1 MRQKSRTRF
10 AWRWTRLLS
19 RYFPDRELLL
29 RTDGKVW
36 FVKISH
42 RVQLAM
48 LGGVLLLSGW
58 GIFSSFSFF
67 INDKIIEAKDSE
79 ILNGRLVY
87 RSLLSEVSDYQ
98 SKFATLTQELE
109 KNHGLMLN
117 LVEKNATLQQNLLA
131 TESQLVSSK
140 QRQDQIAAAKDDL
153 KSKLSGIEQAMRKL
167 NTRNFELKGNL
178 SSVTGKLESA
188 LVERNEARALSDR
201 LSSQVSDLK
210 EELHNLNESE
220 KNVVARLTKDASQ
233 EIDALETFINR
244 TGLKAEKLVAVK
256 PQGASKEGQGGP
268 FVELKPELEPSEF
281 LKASITNLDNRLDRL
296 QRLKD
301 LVGVMPLAAPMD
313 YFSITSH
320 YGKRRDPINK
330 RWAMHYG
337 LDITGP
343 LKFSIYVTAPGKVV
357 KAGHKGKYGKFIEV
371 DHGQGFRTRY
381 GHLHK
386 ILVKRGQKVE
396 YRQKIGLL
404 GNTGR
409 STGRHLHY
417 EIVHNGKP
425 RNPWR
430 FIKAG
435 RYVYKK

>member
-1 MRQKSRTRF
+1 MGHKSKSRF
-10 AWRWTRLLS
+10 SWRWTRILS
-19 RYFPDRELLL
+19 KYFPDRELLL

-42 RVQLAM
+42 RVQVATLA
-48 LGGVLLLSGW
+48 GVLLLSGW

-67 INDKIIEAKDSE
+67 INDKIIESKDSE
-79 ILNGRLVY
+79 ILNGRLIY

-98 SKFATLTQELE
+98 SKFTTLTQELE

-140 QRQDQIAAAKDDL
+140 QRQDQIASAKDDL
-153 KSKLSGIEQAMRKL
+153 KSKLSNIEQRMRKL

-178 SSVTGKLESA
+178 SSVTGDLESA
-188 LVERNEARALSDR
+188 LAERNAARALGER
-201 LSSQVSDLK
+201 LAGQVTDLK
-210 EELHNLNESE
+210 EQLYNLNESE
-220 KNVVARLTKDASQ
+220 KNVVARLTQDASR
-233 EIDALETFINR
+233 EIDRLETFINR
-244 TGLKAEKLVAVK
+244 TGLKALKLVANNRANRTK
-256 PQGASKEGQGGP
+256 KGQGGP
-268 FVELKPELEPSEF
+268 FVELRPEAEPSEF
-281 LKASITNLDNRLDRL
+281 LKASIANLDYRLKRL
-296 QRLKD
+296 QQLKS
-301 LVGVMPLAAPMD
+301 LVGIMPLTAPMD
-313 YFSITSH
+313 SFSISSH
-320 YGKRRDPINK
+320 YGKRRDPINR

-337 LDITGP
+337 LDLTGP
-343 LKFSIYVTAPGKVV
+343 LKSSIYVTAPGVVV
-357 KAGHKGKYGKFIEV
+357 KAGLKGKYGRFVEV
-371 DHGQGFRTRY
+371 DHGQGFQTRY

-404 GNTGR
+404 GNSGR